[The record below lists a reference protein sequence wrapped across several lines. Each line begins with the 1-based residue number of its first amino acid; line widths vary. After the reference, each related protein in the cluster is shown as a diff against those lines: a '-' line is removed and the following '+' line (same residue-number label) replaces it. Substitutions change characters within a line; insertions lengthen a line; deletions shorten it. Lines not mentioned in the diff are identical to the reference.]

1 VFRFTERSPP
11 MTSFAQKDQSLVR
24 GVAGATVASY
34 AIVTGVI
41 AVACIAAISYL
52 NASTE
57 KRVQELGDKAG
68 STATN
73 KGSASLGGEVAKSTA
88 IMGGV
93 EMPFQFGLPLFALP
107 YTNKKKDNDVSKDV
121 GKNAGKDGKD
131 DGVDKA
137 TPDKAC
143 PGGKCGGEN
152 STCFVAGTLV
162 LTPSGYR
169 KIEDIRVGDEVLSVA
184 EDSPWASPAAEL
196 AEADLE
202 QATTQ
207 PEAEPTALPAE
218 ATGLE
223 HGSTVAQP

>member
-1 VFRFTERSPP
+1 

-24 GVAGATVASY
+24 SVVGATVASY

-41 AVACIAAISYL
+41 AVVCIGAVSYL
-52 NASTE
+52 NSSTE

-73 KGSASLGGEVAKSTA
+73 KGNASLGGEVAKSTA

-107 YTNKKKDNDVSKDV
+107 YTNKKKDKTKDKDVSKDV
-121 GKNAGKDGKD
+121 AKNAGKDGKD
-131 DGVDKA
+131 DAVDKA
-137 TPDKAC
+137 TADNAC
-143 PGGKCGGEN
+143 RGGKCGGEN
-152 STCFVAGTLV
+152 SSCFVAGTLV

-184 EDSPWASPAAEL
+184 EDSPWASPAADI

-202 QATTQ
+202 HAPAE
-207 PEAEPTALPAE
+207 PEAEPTDPPADV
-218 ATGLE
+218 TDLE
-223 HGSTVAQP
+223 RDSAVARP